1 MPSYDPLVALPGHL
15 VTSVPRYPAAKR
27 VTDVDF
33 AVPGADEAVW
43 IPTKNYNV
51 RQLKAICMHY
61 GLRRGGNKPVL
72 RSRCYNY
79 IRLVSAATT
88 IQRWT
93 RGHLQRALNRMRG
106 PGYTTRG
113 KCTNQTEVLSLCDVA
128 EIPWNSYVAYT
139 DDEGCTWAFDS
150 DFLTQTARNA
160 HRGEHPENPYNRNPL
175 PIDLFIRLAAIERL
189 ERALGHTHPRQG
201 PDVGCGGGGGG
212 IPSVRGGAAHM
223 HMNPVQRATALFS
236 HLERETGIIASPE
249 WVTSLD
255 AQDLLRFYRELYD
268 IWHHRAGLSAGV
280 RMSIVPPRGE
290 PFHGMSWSDLQFHSS
305 AETVL
310 STVLLL
316 CERTAGMYMPPSNYP
331 GVGAHYVLI
340 ALTIVSPGAAS
351 AIPWLTW
358 AGGTE

>member
-1 MPSYDPLVALPGHL
+1 MPSYDPLAELPGHL
-15 VTSVPRYPAAKR
+15 VASVPRCPAAKR
-27 VTDVDF
+27 VDDVDF
-33 AVPGADEAVW
+33 AVPGMGEAAW
-43 IPTKNYNV
+43 ISTKNYNV

-79 IRLVSAATT
+79 IRLVGAATT
-88 IQRWT
+88 IQKWA
-93 RGHLQRALNRMRG
+93 RGHLQRALNKLRG
-106 PGYTTRG
+106 PGYTKRT
-113 KCTNQTEVLSLCDVA
+113 KCTNQTEVLSLCEVA
-128 EIPWNSYVAYT
+128 EIPWDSYVAYT
-139 DDEGCTWAFDS
+139 DGDGCTWAFDA
-150 DFLTQTARNA
+150 DFLTQTAMNA
-160 HRGEHPENPYNRNPL
+160 RRGGHPENPYNRNPL
-175 PIDLFIRLAAIERL
+175 PLDLFDRLASIERL
-189 ERALGHTHPRQG
+189 ERALGHTQPGQEPG
-201 PDVGCGGGGGG
+201 PECGSG
-212 IPSVRGGAAHM
+212 PPAAPGGAAHM
-223 HMNPVQRATALFS
+223 HMDPVQRAAALFLY
-236 HLERETGIIASPE
+236 LEQETGIIASPE

-255 AQDLLRFYRELYD
+255 AHGLLRFYREMYD

-290 PFHGMSWSDLQFHSS
+290 PFQGMSWSDLQFHSS
-305 AETVL
+305 HETVL

-316 CERTAGMYMPPSNYP
+316 CERTAGMYRPPSDYP